1 MKTLDTIQPYA
12 LALLRIVVGYMLL
25 LHGLDKTF
33 GIFGGQVPLESMF
46 GVGGIIELVTGALVM
61 VGLFTRAAAFL
72 ASGQMAYA
80 YFFIH
85 GAAGNML
92 FPMVNKG
99 ELALTFSL
107 VFFLLVFAGPGAL
120 ALGNHLSFK
129 K

>member
-1 MKTLDTIQPYA
+1 MNLDKFQPYA
-12 LALLRIVVGYMLL
+12 LALLRIIVGYMLL

-33 GIFGGQVPLESMF
+33 GIFGGAVPLESLF
-46 GVGGIIELVTGALVM
+46 GVGGIIELVSGLLIL

-85 GAAGNML
+85 SAGGQFF
-92 FPMVNKG
+92 FPMLNKG

-107 VFFLLVFAGPGAL
+107 VFFFLIFAGPGAL
-120 ALGNHLSFK
+120 ALGNHIFFK

>member
-1 MKTLDTIQPYA
+1 MNLDKFQPYA

-33 GIFGGQVPLESMF
+33 GIFGGEVALESLF
-46 GVGGIIELVTGALVM
+46 GIGGLIELITGLLVM
-61 VGLFTRAAAFL
+61 VGLLTRAAAFL

-85 GAAGNML
+85 GAGGEYL
-92 FPMVNKG
+92 FPMLNKG

-107 VFFLLVFAGPGAL
+107 VFFFFIFAGSGAL
-120 ALGNHLSFK
+120 ALGNHVKFTK
-129 K
+129 